1 MSQSALADQID
12 LTFQQVQKYENGMNR
27 VGAGR
32 LQQIAEALDVPP
44 SFFFRDQKNG
54 PQSDGKTES
63 MFGAL
68 RSVRAMR
75 VLKAFNR
82 IPSRKL
88 QVALITLAENLADR
102 A

>member
-44 SFFFRDQKNG
+44 SFFFRDQKSG
-54 PQSDGKTES
+54 AQSEGKAES

-75 VLKAFNR
+75 MLKAFNR

-88 QVALITLAENLADR
+88 QGVLVTLAEHLADK